1 MKIMQYT
8 QSEIEAWKLLM
19 RAGEI
24 PIDTFS
30 VDYHAAGN
38 RIIYLAE
45 RIKAERSVIGM
56 DKEGQK

>member
-1 MKIMQYT
+1 METMQFT
-8 QSEIEAWKLLM
+8 QAEVEAWKLLM

-24 PIDTFS
+24 PLSTDSI
-30 VDYHAAGN
+30 DYHTAGN

-56 DKEGQK
+56 DKEEQK

>member
-24 PIDTFS
+24 PLSTDSI
-30 VDYHAAGN
+30 DYHVAGN

-45 RIKAERSVIGM
+45 RIKAERNIIGM
-56 DKEGQK
+56 DKEE